1 MPVRINYTPQQ
12 VTEPQAGAAPVRQS
26 TVRINYPPA
35 AEGAAPVQPEPD
47 DDGGFDPLKA
57 LLIGGGAVAAGAAA
71 RNPMRTLQGLNALRQ
86 QLMLSGF
93 ALPKSVL
100 GNVGAMVEA
109 SLEGRTLEPLRQF
122 FKTQT
127 LRDIGQAYK
136 TGASIGPTPGAAAG
150 SLPSPGRAMG
160 ALDTASQAALR
171 RAGMTA
177 DEAQAALLQSPLEGR
192 LGTALESAPARY
204 VHPFRRTPFNQFI
217 EGWDKIRNVSQH
229 PGTMGIYT
237 GTGAVHGA
245 ATADEDY
252 PLSVPLAIAASARY
266 GLPYGLAALTA
277 RGLAGARTG
286 GGIAGSVLPV
296 SEYGIEQAV
305 RDPLKP
311 FTQPAALTAM
321 QRLIGK

>member
-1 MPVRINYTPQQ
+1 MPVRINYQP
-12 VTEPQAGAAPVRQS
+12 PQAQAIEPEVLPVGTPRRG
-26 TVRINYPPA
+26 VRINYPPPA
-35 AEGAAPVQPEPD
+35 DAGTAQPE
-47 DDGGFDPLKA
+47 DGDGIGLGKA
-57 LLIGGGAVAAGAAA
+57 LLLGGGAVAAGLAA
-71 RNPMRTLQGLNALRQ
+71 RSPVRTLKGLNALRQ
-86 QLMLSGF
+86 QLMLSGM

-127 LRDIGQAYK
+127 LRDVGQAYK
-136 TGASIGPTPGAAAG
+136 TGASVGPTPGAAAG
-150 SLPSPGRAMG
+150 SLPSPGRIMG
-160 ALDTASQAALR
+160 ALDTASQGALR
-171 RAGMTA
+171 RAGATA
-177 DEAQAALLQSPLEGR
+177 EEAQSALLQAPLEGR
-192 LGTALESAPARY
+192 LGTALESPIARY
-204 VHPFRRTPFNQFI
+204 VHPFRRTPFNQFL
-217 EGWDKIRNVSQH
+217 EGWDKLRNASQNKL
-229 PGTMGIYT
+229 PLGVYA

-252 PLSVPLAIAASARY
+252 PMSVPLAIAASARY

-321 QRLIGK
+321 QRLLGE